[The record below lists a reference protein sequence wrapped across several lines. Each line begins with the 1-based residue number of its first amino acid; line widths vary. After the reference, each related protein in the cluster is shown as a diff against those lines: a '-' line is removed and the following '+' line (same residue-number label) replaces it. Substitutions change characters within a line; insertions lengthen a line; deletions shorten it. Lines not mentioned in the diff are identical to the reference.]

1 LIAPFL
7 SPKILLM
14 SNQPFLDTQGIAEY
28 LGVNEKQVYTLI
40 HDRGLPATK
49 VTGKWLFPVHLV
61 NRWVE
66 SSVINMPEQLPF
78 LQETKQ
84 LFLIAGSDDPLFLK
98 TLALFRQRNPE
109 TLTLQSRTGSTD
121 GLVALG
127 KGLVHMACAHLVDA
141 EGEYSSKQIREL
153 AGDEVAVVTFAAR
166 NQGVILAHG
175 NPHGIRSLDDDT
187 LEQLKWAIRE
197 VGTGTR
203 ALMERELDLAGKEM
217 ETISH
222 SAIPCDSHLDVALAV
237 LSGQADTGIAIEAVA
252 GMVSLPFVPLRSE
265 RFDLVIRKEVFF
277 LEQTQR
283 FIGLLQTPE
292 FAELAETLG
301 GYDTGDS
308 GRIVS

>member
-1 LIAPFL
+1 
-7 SPKILLM
+7 M
-14 SNQPFLDTQGIAEY
+14 SNQPFLDTQSIAEY

-61 NRWVE
+61 DRWIE
-66 SSVINMPEQLPF
+66 AAVINMPEQLPF
-78 LQETKQ
+78 LQEAKQ
-84 LFLIAGSDDPLFLK
+84 LLLIAGSDDPLFLK

-109 TLTLQSRTGSTD
+109 ILTLQSRTGSTD

-141 EGEYSSKQIREL
+141 KGEYSPEQIRGL
-153 AGDEVAVVTFAAR
+153 VGTEVAPDIAVVTFAAR
-166 NQGVILAHG
+166 NQGVVLAHG
-175 NPHGIRSLDDDT
+175 NPHGIRSFNDDALD
-187 LEQLKWAIRE
+187 QLKWATRE

-217 ETISH
+217 EQIAA
-222 SAIPCDSHLDVALAV
+222 SAILCDSHLDVALSV
-237 LSGQADTGIAIEAVA
+237 LSGKADAGIAIEAVA
-252 GMVSLPFVPLRSE
+252 KMVGLPFVPLRQE

-277 LEQTQR
+277 LEQTQS
-283 FIGLLQTPE
+283 FVGLLQTQE
-292 FAELAETLG
+292 FADLAETLG
-301 GYDTGDS
+301 GYDIGNS